1 MEAVPRMPMLCLEL
15 KFSPTEEDEFGP
27 VIRKYVS
34 TFYSEDPRGYD
45 EEIRK
50 LRQLQQCAVRVSQD
64 FEGCSVLRKYY
75 GQLQYLQSRFPMGE
89 GGDAAVPFTWSDVY
103 SGKLITSADIRFEQ
117 ASILYNLAALHSIL
131 GSTDNR
137 MSEEGMKVSCTHF
150 QCAAGAFSYLR
161 DHFGSLPTPDTSFD
175 MLNFYINLMLGQ
187 AQECLLE
194 KSMQDNRKP
203 SLVARISM
211 QVVAFYTQGLRI
223 LDTPDATQ
231 IIGSK
236 HHKEWKRLL
245 QIKINYFTCISY
257 LFMGNQADEQQ
268 KFGEKVTYYKSALD
282 KLTEAVKLAKGQLD
296 SISEALQFTM
306 DVVGGKYGGAK
317 KDNDFVYHET
327 VPAIE
332 SMPELKGASLVK
344 ALPFQPIDTSVTG
357 PDIFERLV
365 PMEAHEYS
373 SMYSEEKAKLLR
385 QVVAE
390 IELKD
395 EQLHQYLDSLDLSQL
410 LETPESTRLPQSL
423 LEKCAAMSVRQDTM
437 KTLSGSMQ
445 VLSSVRL
452 DVEAGLREVE
462 QLVEDERVK
471 EKDFQDAYGARSAS
485 IICSDIAREL
495 DKYKEAHSKASQ
507 TSTDLRT
514 SMNTHVSNLKL
525 LSGPLEVLQAALPSQ
540 NIMDAPVDESVRK
553 NLKMLKEK
561 VEEMQQQR
569 KMLEDQLREQIQ
581 NDDITQVLVTRDQ
594 GNLEELFKQELRK
607 YDQVIAYIHQNL
619 AAQDNILKA
628 LTEVNAKYAATR
640 KASIETEQRRDSM
653 VQSLITSYD
662 AHEDLLAKCQ
672 KGVDFYQKLQT
683 NVSKLLQRT
692 RGVCKV
698 QEEERQ
704 QIMDRTKSRR
714 PKKPPAR
721 PTAPK
726 PNLGPPAAPMA
737 ALPTFIPPGGPYDDP
752 TVSVF
757 HSTIPTNQYPTPPS
771 VRNPNITA
779 AFSAQSNLGPAG
791 TSFPGTNLDSS
802 ISSASTGGSV
812 ANISPVHDHV
822 PAPAAVPSSWSHQQN
837 LLPPAQSSAQLPT
850 TFPQSGHN
858 VQPNPAQLTGYPKGS
873 LEDGMSG
880 DGRVG
885 GTFPTQPYQGLQQ
898 HPAGHIHGNHI
909 QWGGSGMS
917 QTVDTLNTP
926 IVTHK
931 QQESL
936 LPSMQLQEKGPAFLS
951 EGQAQDM
958 TPGFNLGQQYGQTQV
973 SSTHQQVRFPVSSNS
988 QKQTQLQEE
997 NVYGIQVPQNF
1008 VSGPGESVQHRSALQ
1023 FPTSNMNMNNSAA
1036 AYLPPN
1042 PSSDMQY
1049 MGPQPGV
1056 GQDFQ
1061 SIQPQ
1066 TVKPTVNVP
1075 PQLPMAGTQ
1084 SLSHMPASSAVLDMS
1099 PKVTNQMADQ
1109 TVPAVPPHMLSSGQ
1123 HPLMPHS
1130 LPQHQMVPTSQLPYQ
1145 NIQPIN
1151 QQNLAVDNPNVLPVH
1166 HQVTFMANQNV
1177 VPGGEEP
1184 SVPNQNVLQMGPA
1197 AAIGRQPF
1205 PVVGPAGGMVGGGS
1219 ILQPV
1224 PVMSSTGTTGTDDL
1238 LSSSP
1243 EGEHQALKDSHQVL
1257 MPKVLTNEDKQ
1268 ELLRKTEKT
1277 KSPHEPYH
1285 DQSSLDKLLEE
1296 VNKLEKIVEGLE
1308 KKTLSGQT
1316 KLESDWKG
1324 MMEAQEKES
1333 RQKSISVARCY
1344 SMKNRHPDIMPY
1356 DQNRV
1361 KLSSLKDDYINASH
1375 IVHYENPS
1383 CARIIATQAPLP
1395 STYAEFWTM
1404 VYEQQV
1410 SVIVMLINQEE
1421 SGKKWHCYWPAE
1433 RGVAVNYSQVTVSL
1447 YSIKTLPTHIE
1458 RMFNISH
1465 KETRLMRSVVHLQFT
1480 GWPDGQSVPD
1490 SPDMFLQFQ
1499 KEVLEYH
1506 RQQRSLQTPMVV
1518 HCSDGVGRTGV
1529 FCLLAAAVSDI
1540 NMERPTPDLVSLVH
1554 QLRMQRKYMISEKA
1568 HLQFC
1573 YKAVLAH
1580 AEYLL
1585 IKRGIL
1591 RNKRPEMQT
1600 AATTASAPKVG
1611 YTRLDSFDPLSED
1624 APLTKVQSTLEK
1636 LSMGEAA
1643 DVSGSTSLLSTELQQ
1658 SQGLKKTS
1666 QQKDFNPSALTTSS
1680 PSVPAAIH
1688 TDPQSEPAPVMSPN
1702 PAAATQLQPP
1712 VAAQLQPPA
1721 PHVQEGN
1728 TQKPVYDVKSNDMT
1742 ENSGQLCNNT
1752 TMSTDEVQD
1761 NQYGLISR
1769 GSEGSGFSKCERN
1782 SPVLQ
1787 ELSVE
1792 SFKLELNTDTSS
1804 QKPSRKTDFDQR
1816 KGGLDAQKDPADPF
1830 SLLDPFWTMKTK

>member
-1 MEAVPRMPMLCLEL
+1 MEAVPRMPMVSLDL
-15 KFSPTEEDEFGP
+15 KFSPVEEDEFGP
-27 VIRKYVS
+27 VIRK
-34 TFYSEDPRGYD
+34 
-45 EEIRK
+45 
-50 LRQLQQCAVRVSQD
+50 CAVQVSQD
-64 FEGCSVLRKYY
+64 FEGCSILRKYY
-75 GQLQYLQSRFPMGE
+75 GQLQYLQSRFPMGD

-103 SGKLITSADIRFEQ
+103 SGKLISFADIRFEQ

-231 IIGSK
+231 IIGTK

-245 QIKINYFTCISY
+245 QIKINYFTCIAH

-268 KFGEKVTYYKSALD
+268 KFGEKVTYYKSAFD
-282 KLTEAVKLAKGQLD
+282 KLTEAVKLAKGQVD
-296 SISEALQFTM
+296 TISEALQFTM

-327 VPAIE
+327 VPPIE

-395 EQLHQYLDSLDLSQL
+395 EQLHQYLESLDLTQL
-410 LETPESTRLPQSL
+410 LETPESNRLPQSL

-437 KTLSGSMQ
+437 KTLSASMQ

-452 DVEAGLREVE
+452 DVEEGLTEVE
-462 QLVEDERVK
+462 QLVGDEKVK
-471 EKDFQDAYGARSAS
+471 EKDFQDAYGPRSTS
-485 IICSDIAREL
+485 IICSEIAREL
-495 DKYKEAHSKASQ
+495 DKYKEAHAKASQ

-514 SMNTHVSNLKL
+514 SMSTHVNNLKL
-525 LSGPLEVLQAALPSQ
+525 LSGPLDVLQAALPSQ
-540 NIMDAPVDESVRK
+540 NIMDAPVDENVRK

-569 KMLEDQLREQIQ
+569 KMLENQLREQIQ

-594 GNLEELFKQELRK
+594 GNLEDLFKQELKK

-640 KASIETEQRRDSM
+640 KASIETEQRRQNM
-653 VQSLITSYD
+653 VQSLIASYD
-662 AHEDLLAKCQ
+662 ANEDLLAKCQ

-726 PNLGPPAAPMA
+726 PNLGPTAASMA
-737 ALPTFIPPGGPYDDP
+737 PLPTPITTGGPYNLEEP
-752 TVSVF
+752 AVGVF
-757 HSTIPTNQYPTPPS
+757 HTVVPPNPPQFSTPYS
-771 VRNPNITA
+771 VRTSNIPA
-779 AFSAQSNLGPAG
+779 ALSVQSNLRP
-791 TSFPGTNLDSS
+791 STNLDNTMS
-802 ISSASTGGSV
+802 STGTDGSL
-812 ANISPVHDHV
+812 AYGSADINPVHD
-822 PAPAAVPSSWSHQQN
+822 PLTAPTQTDFQGPPSSWSHHQN
-837 LLPPAQSSAQLPT
+837 TPAQSVGQLSST
-850 TFPQSGHN
+850 TLPQSVNNG
-858 VQPNPAQLTGYPKGS
+858 QTYPPQWSFLKGS
-873 LEDGMSG
+873 SEDNMSCG
-880 DGRVG
+880 EGVMMSNLH
-885 GTFPTQPYQGLQQ
+885 TQPYQSIQQQPGPVQQ
-898 HPAGHIHGNHI
+898 HTGGHMHGNHF
-909 QWGGSGMS
+909 QWGGSGMA
-917 QTVDTLNTP
+917 QTVDTLSTP

-936 LPSMQLQEKGPAFLS
+936 LPAMQLQEKGPAFPS
-951 EGQAQDM
+951 AGQTQEL
-958 TPGFNLGQQYGQTQV
+958 PHKFNPGQQYDQTTI
-973 SSTHQQVRFPVSSNS
+973 SSTHHQGRFPVASNS
-988 QKQTQLQEE
+988 QQQAHLQEDSA
-997 NVYGIQVPQNF
+997 YGIQVPQTV
-1008 VSGPGESVQHRSALQ
+1008 VSDRCESVQHSSALH
-1023 FPTSNMNMNNSAA
+1023 FPTANLNVNNSVP
-1036 AYLPPN
+1036 AYAPPN
-1042 PSSDMQY
+1042 LSSEMQF
-1049 MGPQPGV
+1049 MTIHPGT

-1061 SIQPQ
+1061 TI
-1066 TVKPTVNVP
+1066 K
-1075 PQLPMAGTQ
+1075 
-1084 SLSHMPASSAVLDMS
+1084 S
-1099 PKVTNQMADQ
+1099 PGLHVVTNQTADG
-1109 TVPAVPPHMLSSGQ
+1109 TVHGVHPQLLPSGQ
-1123 HPLMPHS
+1123 LPLLPQS
-1130 LPQHQMVPTSQLPYQ
+1130 IPQHQMVPTSQLPFQ
-1145 NIQPIN
+1145 STQPIN
-1151 QQNLAVDNPNVLPVH
+1151 QQDSNVDNQNVHP
-1166 HQVTFMANQNV
+1166 VTFLANQNAA
-1177 VPGGEEP
+1177 PGRKETNL
-1184 SVPNQNVLQMGPA
+1184 PNQNVLQINPS
-1197 AAIGRQPF
+1197 AAIASHDQHF
-1205 PVVGPAGGMVGGGS
+1205 PAVGPSAGMVGGGS

-1224 PVMSSTGTTGTDDL
+1224 PVMSSTGNTGTDDL

-1277 KSPHEPYH
+1277 KLLHEPYN

-1308 KKTLSGQT
+1308 KKMLSGQT
-1316 KLESDWKG
+1316 KLESDWKS

-1383 CARIIATQAPLP
+1383 CPRIIATQAPLP

-1410 SVIVMLINQEE
+1410 SVIIMLLNQEE

-1433 RGVAVNYSQVTVSL
+1433 RGVAVNYGQVTVSL

-1480 GWPDGQSVPD
+1480 GWPDGKSVPD
-1490 SPDMFLQFQ
+1490 SPDAFLQFQ

-1540 NMERPTPDLVSLVH
+1540 NTERPTPDLVSLVH

-1580 AEYLL
+1580 IENLL

-1591 RNKRPEMQT
+1591 RNKSPEMQT
-1600 AATTASAPKVG
+1600 ADTATEAPKVG

-1624 APLTKVQSTLEK
+1624 APLTKVQSSLEK
-1636 LSMGEAA
+1636 LSKGEGT
-1643 DVSGSTSLLSTELQQ
+1643 DFSGSTCLPSADLQQ
-1658 SQGLKKTS
+1658 TLGLRNTKQERDIS
-1666 QQKDFNPSALTTSS
+1666 LSALTTSS
-1680 PSVPAAIH
+1680 PSIPAAIN
-1688 TDPQSEPAPVMSPN
+1688 TDPQLEAVHSSPPAAQPSMSPSPAEMSPSPAVMSPSPAVMSPS
-1702 PAAATQLQPP
+1702 PAAAQQQL
-1712 VAAQLQPPA
+1712 PA
-1721 PHVQEGN
+1721 PHMQPSPSLPEKGTVHG
-1728 TQKPVYDVKSNDMT
+1728 VKSK
-1742 ENSGQLCNNT
+1742 NT
-1752 TMSTDEVQD
+1752 TGISMQHEVQG
-1761 NQYGLISR
+1761 NQDCLISR
-1769 GSEGSGFSKCERN
+1769 RSEGTMLSKCDRN
-1782 SPVLQ
+1782 TPVLQ
-1787 ELSVE
+1787 DFLV
-1792 SFKLELNTDTSS
+1792 NVPS
-1804 QKPSRKTDFDQR
+1804 QKLSRKTDFEQR
-1816 KGGLDAQKDPADPF
+1816 KGGLDVQKDPADPF
-1830 SLLDPFWTMKTK
+1830 SLLDPFWTMKTE